1 VEDAKKVMDTFTI
14 ILAAAVRSG
23 TPILYATLG
32 EILTERVGVLNLG
45 LEGIMLMGAYS
56 GFVVSVASGNPWIGF
71 LAAFIVG
78 GLTGLIHAFL
88 CISLN
93 GNQVVSGL
101 ALTMFGTGLSS
112 LLGRNHIG
120 VTIRGI
126 LNWNIP
132 VLSDIPII
140 GQVLF
145 SQDALVY
152 ISFILV
158 AAMYFFLNSTRPG
171 LNLRASGDCPHAADA
186 MGLPIVRIRYL
197 YTIVGAGIVAVGGAY
212 MSVVYNKFWSELMTA
227 GRGWIAVAM
236 VIFAIWNPI
245 RAAMGAY
252 LFGGIEALQL
262 RLQATGTSVP
272 MAVLLALPYVATL
285 FVLVIISIRKGNGI
299 NAGAP
304 ASLGLPFYR
313 EERE

>member
-1 VEDAKKVMDTFTI
+1 MEAAQIMDSVNM

-32 EILTERVGVLNLG
+32 EILTEKVGILNLG

-56 GFVVSVASGNPWIGF
+56 GFVVSMTSGNPWLGF
-71 LAAFIVG
+71 LAAFIAG
-78 GLTGLIHAFL
+78 CLMGLIHAFL

-112 LLGRNHIG
+112 LLGRSYIG
-120 VTIRGI
+120 VTIQG
-126 LNWNIP
+126 LQNYSIP
-132 VLSDIPII
+132 FVSDIPVV
-140 GQVLF
+140 GQVIF

-152 ISFILV
+152 LSFILV
-158 AAMYFFLNSTRPG
+158 AVMYFFLNSTRPG
-171 LNLRASGDCPHAADA
+171 LNLRAVGDNPRAADA
-186 MGLPIVRIRYL
+186 MGLPVVKIRYL
-197 YTIVGAGIVAVGGAY
+197 YTIIGAGIVAIGGAY
-212 MSVVYNKFWSELMTA
+212 MSVAYNKFWSEMMTA

-245 RAAMGAY
+245 QAAVGAY

-262 RLQATGTSVP
+262 RLQAAGTTIP
-272 MAVLLALPYVATL
+272 IAVRLAMPYVATL
-285 FVLVIISIRKGNGI
+285 FVLIIISIRKGSGVKT
-299 NAGAP
+299 GAP
-304 ASLGLPFYR
+304 ASLGVPFYR
-313 EERE
+313 EERD